1 MKKTSVLFACALPIL
16 LASCYSTPEFNE
28 TPVKHCK
35 YKTTMGCDPEN
46 FYQNAAF
53 RDCVEETAY
62 IKQKNKKT
70 VVFGEMASGESL
82 VIPKAVGM
90 EEMSDP
96 NMVYPVV
103 DVRKTAEN
111 AEVVIMNTSA
121 TQEDMAIQ
129 ETTIVETEKTK
140 TTTTTEERVTTALS
154 GERLPIE
161 AATAEELNGLPETGD
176 PNQASSFNVEVSVEE
191 EVTQTD
197 VEPLSETS
205 NEPVQLEQTETVEE
219 IVVGEP
225 VPALETELIN
235 NEKEVLPLEEK

>member
-1 MKKTSVLFACALPIL
+1 
-16 LASCYSTPEFNE
+16 
-28 TPVKHCK
+28 
-35 YKTTMGCDPEN
+35 
-46 FYQNAAF
+46 
-53 RDCVEETAY
+53 
-62 IKQKNKKT
+62 
-70 VVFGEMASGESL
+70 
-82 VIPKAVGM
+82 
-90 EEMSDP
+90 
-96 NMVYPVV
+96 
-103 DVRKTAEN
+103 
-111 AEVVIMNTSA
+111 
-121 TQEDMAIQ
+121 MAIQ